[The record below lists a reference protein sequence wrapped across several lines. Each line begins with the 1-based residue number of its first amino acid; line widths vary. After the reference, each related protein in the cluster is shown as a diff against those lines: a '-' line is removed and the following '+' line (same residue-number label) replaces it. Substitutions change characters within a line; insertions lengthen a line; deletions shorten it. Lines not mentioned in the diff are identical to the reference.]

1 MLPIDTG
8 AKVSQMQDSYLDP
21 NSLNSIKAMGR
32 DKDPQ
37 ALKEVAKK
45 FEAMFV
51 QQMLKTMREANAA
64 FGEGNY
70 FDSQATHFHRD
81 MLDQQMVLNLT
92 SGSGIGLADHFYK
105 QMLQNYGA
113 GMKPEAAVSDSSA
126 RGSLQQT
133 DGMLEQA
140 VEYTKSG
147 SSADKMPSADDLD
160 DWVNNFIRMSDNS
173 QLQTLFSE
181 GDAEEKTQPPMH
193 YGIGNFP
200 ALPSTAPASHSRGG
214 QKSSIS
220 STQENFVMMLK
231 PHAEKAAAE
240 LNINPDVLIAQVALE
255 TGWGKHVIHNKQGEN
270 SFNLFNIKAGSQW
283 QGDKVNVSTLEYR
296 DGIAANEKADFRK
309 YTDYADSFSDYV
321 RLMKNNSRYEQ
332 VLQKGGDSA
341 AYAEALQSAGYATD
355 PEYAQKIKRLLDSD
369 VIKAV
374 GALNP
379 IDDLKSNVQSVLSL
393 ATSTRRQL
401 VE

>member
-32 DKDPQ
+32 EKDPQ

-51 QQMLKTMREANAA
+51 QQMLKTMRQANEA

-113 GMKPEAAVSDSSA
+113 GMKPESDASDSSA
-126 RGSLQQT
+126 QNM

-140 VEYTKSG
+140 VEYKKSVD
-147 SSADKMPSADDLD
+147 STDKIPSADDLD
-160 DWVNNFIRMSDNS
+160 NWINDFIRMSDNS
-173 QLQTLFSE
+173 QLQTVFSE
-181 GDAEEKTQPPMH
+181 GEAEEKVQPSMP
-193 YGIGNFP
+193 YGILP
-200 ALPSTAPASHSRGG
+200 AFANKPQVSHSRGG
-214 QKSSIS
+214 QKTSIS

-240 LNINPDVLIAQVALE
+240 LNINPDVLIAQIALE
-255 TGWGKHVIHNKQGEN
+255 TGWGKHVIHDKQGDN

-283 QGDKVNVSTLEYR
+283 QGDKVNVSTLEFR

-332 VLQKGGDSA
+332 VLQKGSDSA

-355 PEYAQKIKRLLDSD
+355 PEYAQKIKRLLNND
-369 VIKAV
+369 VIKSI

-379 IDDLKSNVQSVLSL
+379 IEDLSSNVQSVLSV
-393 ATSTRRQL
+393 ATNVRRQL

>member
-8 AKVSQMQDSYLDP
+8 ANVSHVQDSYLDP

-70 FDSQATHFHRD
+70 FDSQATLFHRD

-113 GMKPEAAVSDSSA
+113 GMKPDHVAAGQSA
-126 RGSLQQT
+126 QAIGGVL
-133 DGMLEQA
+133 DQA
-140 VEYTKSG
+140 VEYKKSG
-147 SSADKMPSADDLD
+147 NSLVETPGADDLE
-160 DWVNNFIRMSDNS
+160 DWINDFIRMSDNS
-173 QLQTLFSE
+173 HLQTIFSE
-181 GDAEEKTQPPMH
+181 TEAEEKVQPPMH
-193 YGIGNFP
+193 YGMLP
-200 ALPSTAPASHSRGG
+200 AFANKTLVSNSRSG

-240 LNINPDVLIAQVALE
+240 LQINPDVLIAQVALE
-255 TGWGKHVIHNKQGEN
+255 TGWGKHVIHDKQGGN

-283 QGDKVNVSTLEYR
+283 QGDKVNVATLEYR

-355 PEYAQKIKRLLDSD
+355 PEYAQKIKRLLNSD
-369 VIKAV
+369 VIKSL

-393 ATSTRRQL
+393 ATSTRHQL